1 VRTGNSLI
9 TRMLGVIHAPRATFE
24 SLAAAPRWGDVLVL
38 TFLVTALS
46 SAFLFETETGR
57 LALLDQWERTALAFG
72 QPVGDSEYATLF
84 RASDNGAVYAIASA
98 FASGPMF
105 AIALSGILFTLFRR
119 LPAQQ
124 TDSRDGVRFQQV
136 LAVVVHAGVILTLR
150 QVIAA
155 PVVYARE
162 TLASP
167 TTLNLF
173 FASLNETSPLARFFG
188 VVDLFVIWW
197 IAVLAIGMS
206 VLCRKPAHRLALSFM
221 GAYVVMAGILTLAMA
236 LTGGT
241 A

>member
-1 VRTGNSLI
+1 VRTGNSLT
-9 TRMLGVIHAPRATFE
+9 TRMLGVIYAPRATFE

-46 SAFLFETETGR
+46 SALLFETETGR

-72 QPVGDSEYATLF
+72 QPVGDSEYAALS
-84 RASDNGAVYAIASA
+84 RASDNGTVYATATA
-98 FASGPMF
+98 FASGPVL
-105 AIALSGILFTLFRR
+105 AVALSGILFTLLRW
-119 LPAQQ
+119 LPG
-124 TDSRDGVRFQQV
+124 TRNGVRFQQV
-136 LAVVVHAGVILTLR
+136 LAVVAHAGVILSLR

-173 FASLNETSPLARFFG
+173 FASLDESSPLARFSG
-188 VVDLFVIWW
+188 VLDLFVIWW

-206 VLCRKPAHRLALSFM
+206 VLCRRPAPRLALSFM
-221 GAYVVMAGILTLAMA
+221 GAYLVMAGILTLAMA

>member
-1 VRTGNSLI
+1 MRTGNSLT
-9 TRMLGVIHAPRATFE
+9 TRMLGVIYAPRATFE
-24 SLAAAPRWGDVLVL
+24 SLVAAPRWGDVLAL

-72 QPVGDSEYATLF
+72 QTVGDPEYAALT
-84 RASDNGAVYAIASA
+84 RASDNGTVYAIASA
-98 FASGPMF
+98 FAGGPML
-105 AIALSGILFTLFRR
+105 ALTLTAILFALFRR
-119 LPAQQ
+119 F
-124 TDSRDGVRFQQV
+124 TSGGVRFGQV
-136 LAVVVHAGVILTLR
+136 FAVVAHAGVILTLR

-167 TTLNLF
+167 TTFNLF
-173 FASLNETSPLARFFG
+173 FATLDETSPPARFFG

-197 IAVLAIGMS
+197 IVVLAIGMS
-206 VLCRKPAHRLALSFM
+206 VLWRKPAHWLALSLM
-221 GAYVVMAGILTLAMA
+221 GAYVVLAAILTLAMT

>member
-1 VRTGNSLI
+1 
-9 TRMLGVIHAPRATFE
+9 MLGVILAPRATFE

-46 SAFLFETETGR
+46 SALLFETETGR

-72 QPVGDSEYATLF
+72 QPVGDSEYAALS
-84 RASDNGAVYAIASA
+84 RASDNGAVYATASA
-98 FASGPMF
+98 FASGPLL
-105 AIALSGILFTLFRR
+105 AVALSGILFTFLRW
-119 LPAQQ
+119 LPG
-124 TDSRDGVRFQQV
+124 TRDGVRFQQV
-136 LAVVVHAGVILTLR
+136 LAVVAHAGVILALR

-173 FASLNETSPLARFFG
+173 FANLDESSAVARFSG
-188 VVDLFVIWW
+188 VLDLFVIWW

-206 VLCRKPAHRLALSFM
+206 VLCRKPAPRLALSFM
-221 GAYVVMAGILTLAMA
+221 GAYLVVAGILTLAMA

>member
-1 VRTGNSLI
+1 VRTGNSLP
-9 TRMLGVIHAPRATFE
+9 TRMLGVIHAPRITFE
-24 SLAAAPRWGDVLVL
+24 SLAAHPRWGDVLVL

-72 QPVGDSEYATLF
+72 QTVGDSEYAALA
-84 RASDNGAVYAIASA
+84 RASDDGAVYAIASA
-98 FASGPMF
+98 FASGPVV
-105 AIALSGILFTLFRR
+105 ALALTAILFALFRR
-119 LPAQQ
+119 F
-124 TDSRDGVRFQQV
+124 TSDRVRFQQV
-136 LAVVVHAGVILTLR
+136 FAVVVHAGIILTLR

-167 TTLNLF
+167 ATLNLF
-173 FASLNETSPLARFFG
+173 FATLDETSPLARFFG
-188 VVDLFVIWW
+188 IVDLFVIWW
-197 IAVLAIGMS
+197 IVVLAIGMS
-206 VLCRKPAHRLALSFM
+206 VLWRRPAHRLALSFM
-221 GAYVVMAGILTLAMA
+221 GAYVVLAGILTLAMA

>member
-1 VRTGNSLI
+1 
-9 TRMLGVIHAPRATFE
+9 MLGVIYAPRATFE

-46 SAFLFETETGR
+46 SALLFETETGR

-72 QPVGDSEYATLF
+72 QPVGDSEYAALS
-84 RASDNGAVYAIASA
+84 RASDNGAVYAIAGA
-98 FASGPMF
+98 FASGPLL
-105 AIALSGILFTLFRR
+105 AVALSGILFTLLRW
-119 LPAQQ
+119 LPG
-124 TDSRDGVRFQQV
+124 TRDGVRFQQV
-136 LAVVVHAGVILTLR
+136 LAVLAHAGVILALR

-167 TTLNLF
+167 TTLNMF
-173 FASLNETSPLARFFG
+173 FASLNESSPVARFSG
-188 VVDLFVIWW
+188 VLDLFVIWW

-206 VLCRKPAHRLALSFM
+206 VLCRKPAPRLALSFM
-221 GAYVVMAGILTLAMA
+221 GAYLVMAGILTLAMA

>member
-1 VRTGNSLI
+1 
-9 TRMLGVIHAPRATFE
+9 MLGVIHAPRATFE
-24 SLAAAPRWGDVLVL
+24 SLAASPRWGDVLVL

-72 QPVGDSEYATLF
+72 RPVGDSEYAALS
-84 RASDNGAVYAIASA
+84 RASDNGTAYAIASA
-98 FASGPMF
+98 FAGGPLL
-105 AIALSGILFTLFRR
+105 AVALSGILFALFRR
-119 LPAQQ
+119 LS
-124 TDSRDGVRFQQV
+124 TGGLRFQQV
-136 LAVVVHAGVILTLR
+136 LAVAAHAGVILTLR

-155 PVVYARE
+155 PIVYARE

-167 TTLNLF
+167 TTLTLF
-173 FASLNETSPLARFFG
+173 FASLDETSPLARFFG

-206 VLCRKPAHRLALSFM
+206 VLWRRPAPRLALSFM
-221 GAYVVMAGILTLAMA
+221 GAYVVLAGILALAMT

>member
-1 VRTGNSLI
+1 
-9 TRMLGVIHAPRATFE
+9 
-24 SLAAAPRWGDVLVL
+24 VLVL

-46 SAFLFETETGR
+46 SALLFETETGR

-72 QPVGDSEYATLF
+72 QPVGDSEYAALS
-84 RASDNGAVYAIASA
+84 RASDNGAIYAIASA
-98 FASGPMF
+98 FASGPLL
-105 AIALSGILFTLFRR
+105 AVALTGIMFTLLRW
-119 LPAQQ
+119 LPG
-124 TDSRDGVRFQQV
+124 TRDGVRFQQV
-136 LAVVVHAGVILTLR
+136 LAVVAHAGVILVLR

-173 FASLNETSPLARFFG
+173 FASLDESSPVARFSG
-188 VVDLFVIWW
+188 VLDLFVIWW

-206 VLCRKPAHRLALSFM
+206 VLCRKPAPRLALSFM
-221 GAYVVMAGILTLAMA
+221 GAYLAMAGILTLAMA

>member
-1 VRTGNSLI
+1 MRTGNSLT
-9 TRMLGVIHAPRATFE
+9 TRMLGVIYAPRATFE
-24 SLAAAPRWGDVLVL
+24 SLAAAPRWGDVVVL

-72 QPVGDSEYATLF
+72 QPVGDSEYASLS
-84 RASDNGAVYAIASA
+84 RASDNGTVYAIAGA
-98 FASGPMF
+98 FTSGPLL
-105 AIALSGILFTLFRR
+105 AVALSGILFAVFRR
-119 LPAQQ
+119 IPSGSL
-124 TDSRDGVRFQQV
+124 RFRQV
-136 LAVVVHAGVILTLR
+136 LAIVVHAGVILTLR
-150 QVIAA
+150 QVVAA
-155 PVVYARE
+155 PLAYARE

-173 FASLNETSPLARFFG
+173 FAGLNEMSPLARFFG

-206 VLCRKPAHRLALSFM
+206 VLCRRPAPRLALSFM
-221 GAYVVMAGILTLAMA
+221 GAYVVLAGILTLAMT

-241 A
+241 T

>member
-1 VRTGNSLI
+1 MRTGNSLT
-9 TRMLGVIHAPRATFE
+9 TRMLGVILAPRATFE
-24 SLAAAPRWGDVLVL
+24 SLAAGPRWGDVLVL

-46 SAFLFETETGR
+46 SALLFETETGR

-72 QPVGDSEYATLF
+72 QPVGDSEYAALS

-98 FASGPMF
+98 FVSGPLLVV
-105 AIALSGILFTLFRR
+105 ALSGILFTLFRW
-119 LPAQQ
+119 LPG
-124 TDSRDGVRFQQV
+124 TTDGVRFQQV
-136 LAVVVHAGVILTLR
+136 FAVVAHAGVILALR

-173 FASLNETSPLARFFG
+173 FASLDESSPLARFSG

-197 IAVLAIGMS
+197 IAVLATGMS
-206 VLCRKPAHRLALSFM
+206 VLYRRPAPRLALSFM

>member
-1 VRTGNSLI
+1 MRTGNSLT
-9 TRMLGVIHAPRATFE
+9 TRMLGVIYAPRATFE
-24 SLAAAPRWGDVLVL
+24 SLAAAPRWGDVVVL

-72 QPVGDSEYATLF
+72 QTIGDSEYAALT
-84 RASDNGAVYAIASA
+84 RASDNGTVYAIASA
-98 FASGPMF
+98 FANGPVL
-105 AIALSGILFTLFRR
+105 ALTVTAILFALFRR
-119 LPAQQ
+119 F
-124 TDSRDGVRFQQV
+124 TSGGVRFRQV
-136 LAVVVHAGVILTLR
+136 FAVVAHAGVILTLR

-167 TTLNLF
+167 ATLNLF
-173 FASLNETSPLARFFG
+173 FATLDETSPPARFFG

-197 IAVLAIGMS
+197 IVVLAIGMS

-221 GAYVVMAGILTLAMA
+221 GAYVVLAAILTLAMR

>member
-1 VRTGNSLI
+1 
-9 TRMLGVIHAPRATFE
+9 MLGVMYAPRATFE

-46 SAFLFETETGR
+46 SALLFETETGR

-72 QPVGDSEYATLF
+72 QPVGDSEYLALS
-84 RASDNGAVYAIASA
+84 RASDNGTLYAIASA
-98 FASGPMF
+98 FASGPLL
-105 AIALSGILFTLFRR
+105 AVALSGILFTLLRW
-119 LPAQQ
+119 LPG
-124 TDSRDGVRFQQV
+124 TRDGVRFQQV
-136 LAVVVHAGVILTLR
+136 LAVVAHAGVILALR

-173 FASLNETSPLARFFG
+173 FASLDESSPLARFSG
-188 VVDLFVIWW
+188 VLDLFVIWW

-206 VLCRKPAHRLALSFM
+206 VLCRRPAPRLALSFM
-221 GAYVVMAGILTLAMA
+221 GAYLVMAGILTLAMA

>member
-1 VRTGNSLI
+1 VRTGNSLS

-24 SLAAAPRWGDVLVL
+24 SLATDPRWGDVLVL

-72 QPVGDSEYATLF
+72 RTVGDSEYAALA
-84 RASDNGAVYAIASA
+84 RASDDGAVYAMASA
-98 FASGPMF
+98 FASGPVL
-105 AIALSGILFTLFRR
+105 ALALTAILFALFRR
-119 LPAQQ
+119 F
-124 TDSRDGVRFQQV
+124 TRDGLRFQQV
-136 LAVVVHAGVILTLR
+136 FAVVVHAGIILTLR

-173 FASLNETSPLARFFG
+173 FATLNETAPLARFFG
-188 VVDLFVIWW
+188 IVDLFVIWW
-197 IAVLAIGMS
+197 IVVLAIGMS
-206 VLCRKPAHRLALSFM
+206 VLWRKPAHRLALSFM
-221 GAYVVMAGILTLAMA
+221 GAYIVLAGVLTLAMA

-241 A
+241 S

>member
-1 VRTGNSLI
+1 MV
-9 TRMLGVIHAPRATFE
+9 
-24 SLAAAPRWGDVLVL
+24 

-72 QPVGDSEYATLF
+72 QPVGDSEYATLS
-84 RASDNGAVYAIASA
+84 RASDNGTVYAIASA
-98 FASGPMF
+98 FASGPML
-105 AIALSGILFTLFRR
+105 AVALSGILFTFFRW
-119 LPAQQ
+119 LPGTGFVAERRAFTTDASRE
-124 TDSRDGVRFQQV
+124 TDSRDGVRFRQV
-136 LAVVVHAGVILTLR
+136 LAVVAHAGVILTLR

-206 VLCRKPAHRLALSFM
+206 VLCRKPAPRLALSFM

>member
-1 VRTGNSLI
+1 VRTGNSLS

-24 SLAAAPRWGDVLVL
+24 SLAAHPRWGDVLVL

-57 LALLDQWERTALAFG
+57 LALLDQWERTAQAFG
-72 QPVGDSEYATLF
+72 QTVGDSEYAALA
-84 RASDNGAVYAIASA
+84 RASDDGAVYAIASA
-98 FASGPMF
+98 FASGPV
-105 AIALSGILFTLFRR
+105 AALALTAILFVLFRR
-119 LPAQQ
+119 F
-124 TDSRDGVRFQQV
+124 TSDRVRFQQV
-136 LAVVVHAGVILTLR
+136 FAVVVHAGIILTLR

-173 FASLNETSPLARFFG
+173 FATLDETSPLARFFG
-188 VVDLFVIWW
+188 IVDLFVVWW
-197 IAVLAIGMS
+197 IVVLAIGMS

-221 GAYVVMAGILTLAMA
+221 GAYVMLAGILTLAMA

>member
-1 VRTGNSLI
+1 MRTGNSLS

-24 SLAAAPRWGDVLVL
+24 SLAAHPRWGDVLVL

-72 QPVGDSEYATLF
+72 QTVGDSEYAALA
-84 RASDNGAVYAIASA
+84 RASDNGAVYAIAGA
-98 FASGPMF
+98 FASGPVV
-105 AIALSGILFTLFRR
+105 ALALTAILFALFRR
-119 LPAQQ
+119 F
-124 TDSRDGVRFQQV
+124 TNDRVRLQQV
-136 LAVVVHAGVILTLR
+136 FAVVVHAGIILTLR

-167 TTLNLF
+167 ATLNLF
-173 FASLNETSPLARFFG
+173 FATLDETSPLARFFG
-188 VVDLFVIWW
+188 IVDLFVIWW
-197 IAVLAIGMS
+197 IVVLAIGMS
-206 VLCRKPAHRLALSFM
+206 VLCRKPVHRLALFFM
-221 GAYVVMAGILTLAMA
+221 GAYVLLAGILTLAMA
-236 LTGGT
+236 LTGGR

>member
-1 VRTGNSLI
+1 
-9 TRMLGVIHAPRATFE
+9 MLGVIHSPRTTFE
-24 SLAAAPRWGDVLVL
+24 SLASAPKWGDVLVL

-57 LALLDQWERTALAFG
+57 LALLDQWEQTALAFG
-72 QPVGDSEYATLF
+72 QPVGDSEYAALS
-84 RASDNGAVYAIASA
+84 RASDGGTIYAIASA
-98 FASGPMF
+98 FTSGPLLTV
-105 AIALSGILFTLFRR
+105 ALSGILFTCFRP
-119 LPAQQ
+119 L
-124 TDSRDGVRFQQV
+124 SSGGLRFPQV
-136 LAVVVHAGVILTLR
+136 FAVVAHAGVVLTLR
-150 QVIAA
+150 QVVAA

-173 FASLNETSPLARFFG
+173 VASLDETSPLARFFG
-188 VVDLFVIWW
+188 IVDLFVVWW

-206 VLCRKPAHRLALSFM
+206 VLSQKPTSRLALWFM
-221 GAYVVMAGILTLAMA
+221 GAYVALAGILTLAMA

>member
-1 VRTGNSLI
+1 MRTSNSLS

-24 SLAAAPRWGDVLVL
+24 SLAARPRWGDVLIL

-72 QPVGDSEYATLF
+72 QTVGDSEYAALA
-84 RASDNGAVYAIASA
+84 RASDDGAVYAMASA
-98 FASGPMF
+98 FASGPVV
-105 AIALSGILFTLFRR
+105 ALTLAAILFVLFRR
-119 LPAQQ
+119 F
-124 TDSRDGVRFQQV
+124 TGDGVRFQQV
-136 LAVVVHAGVILTLR
+136 FAVVVHAGVILTLR

-155 PVVYARE
+155 PLVYARE

-167 TTLNLF
+167 ATLNLL
-173 FASLNETSPLARFFG
+173 FATLDETSPLARFFG
-188 VVDLFVIWW
+188 IVDLFVIWW
-197 IAVLAIGMS
+197 IVVLAIGMS
-206 VLCRKPAHRLALSFM
+206 VLWRKPAHRLALSFM
-221 GAYVVMAGILTLAMA
+221 GAYVVLAGILTLAMA

>member
-1 VRTGNSLI
+1 VRTGNSLT
-9 TRMLGVIHAPRATFE
+9 TRMLGVMYAPRATFE

-46 SAFLFETETGR
+46 SALLFETETGR

-72 QPVGDSEYATLF
+72 QPVGDSEYAALS
-84 RASDNGAVYAIASA
+84 RASDNGTVYAIASA
-98 FASGPMF
+98 FASGPLL
-105 AIALSGILFTLFRR
+105 AVALSGILFTLLQW
-119 LPAQQ
+119 LPG
-124 TDSRDGVRFQQV
+124 TRDGVRFQQV
-136 LAVVVHAGVILTLR
+136 LAVVAHAGVILALR

-173 FASLNETSPLARFFG
+173 FASLDESSPLARFSG
-188 VVDLFVIWW
+188 VLDLFVIWW

-206 VLCRKPAHRLALSFM
+206 VVCRRPAPRLALSFM
-221 GAYVVMAGILTLAMA
+221 GAYLVMAGILTLAMA

>member
-1 VRTGNSLI
+1 
-9 TRMLGVIHAPRATFE
+9 
-24 SLAAAPRWGDVLVL
+24 VLVL

-46 SAFLFETETGR
+46 SALLFETETGR

-72 QPVGDSEYATLF
+72 QPVGDSEYAALS
-84 RASDNGAVYAIASA
+84 RASDNGAIYAIASA
-98 FASGPMF
+98 FASGPLL
-105 AIALSGILFTLFRR
+105 AVALTGIMFTLLRW
-119 LPAQQ
+119 LPG
-124 TDSRDGVRFQQV
+124 TRDGVRFQQV
-136 LAVVVHAGVILTLR
+136 LAVVAHAGVILVLR

-173 FASLNETSPLARFFG
+173 FASLDESSPVARFSG
-188 VVDLFVIWW
+188 VLDLFVIWW

-206 VLCRKPAHRLALSFM
+206 VLCRKPAPTLALSFM
-221 GAYVVMAGILTLAMA
+221 GAYLAMAGILTLAMA

>member
-1 VRTGNSLI
+1 
-9 TRMLGVIHAPRATFE
+9 MLGVIHAPRTTFE
-24 SLAAAPRWGDVLVL
+24 ALAAAPRWGDVLVL

-72 QPVGDSEYATLF
+72 QPVGDPEYAALS
-84 RASDNGAVYAIASA
+84 RASDNGTIYAIAGA
-98 FASGPMF
+98 FASGPLL
-105 AIALSGILFTLFRR
+105 AVALSGILFTVFRR
-119 LPAQQ
+119 VPSGGL
-124 TDSRDGVRFQQV
+124 RFRQV
-136 LAVVVHAGVILTLR
+136 LAVVAYAGVILTLR

-155 PVVYARE
+155 PLVYLRE

-173 FASLNETSPLARFFG
+173 FASLDETSPFARFFG

-197 IAVLAIGMS
+197 ITVLAIGVS
-206 VLCRKPAHRLALSFM
+206 VLCRKPASGLALSFM
-221 GAYVVMAGILTLAMA
+221 GAYLVLAGILTLAMT

-241 A
+241 T